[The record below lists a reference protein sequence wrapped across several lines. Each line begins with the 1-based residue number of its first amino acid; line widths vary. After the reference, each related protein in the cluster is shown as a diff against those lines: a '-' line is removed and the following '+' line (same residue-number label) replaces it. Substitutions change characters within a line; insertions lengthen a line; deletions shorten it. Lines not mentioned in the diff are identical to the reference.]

1 MGQIEIKSM
10 TLGMVATNCYLI
22 INKENKEALLVDPAD
37 NALRISNVIEE
48 NGCTLKAILL
58 THGHFDHIMALNDL
72 KKRYNVPV
80 YAHEEEEDVLK
91 QSSLN
96 LSGSIGQIYTTQ
108 ADVYVKDGEHLKL
121 AGLDV
126 IVLYTPGHTKGGVCY
141 YFPEEKVLM
150 SGDTL
155 FHCSI
160 GRTDFP
166 TGSMS
171 QLVRS
176 VKEQLFVL
184 PDDVQVYPGH
194 DSVTSIGYE
203 KQYNP
208 FLDESEQRLT
218 GLLQD

>member
-22 INKENKEALLVDPAD
+22 INKETKEALLIDPAD

-48 NGCTLKAILL
+48 NVCTLKAILL
-58 THGHFDHIMALNDL
+58 THGHFDHIMALNEL

-96 LSGSIGQIYTTQ
+96 MSGMIGQIYTTQ
-108 ADVYVKDGEHLKL
+108 ADIYVKDGEHLKL
-121 AGLDV
+121 AGLDI
-126 IVLYTPGHTKGGVCY
+126 IVLHTPGHTKGGVCY
-141 YFPEEKVLM
+141 YLPEEKVLM
-150 SGDTL
+150 SGVTL

-208 FLDESEQRLT
+208 FF
-218 GLLQD
+218 

>member
-10 TLGMVATNCYLI
+10 TLGMVATNCYLL
-22 INKENKEALLVDPAD
+22 INKETKEALLVDPAD
-37 NALRISNVIEE
+37 NALRISTVIEE
-48 NGCTLKAILL
+48 NGCILKAILL

-72 KKRYNVPV
+72 KKKYNVPV
-80 YAHEEEEDVLK
+80 YAHEDEEDVLK

-96 LSGSIGQIYTTQ
+96 MSGMIGQIYTTQ
-108 ADVYVKDGEHLKL
+108 ADIYVKDGEHLKL
-121 AGLDV
+121 AGFDV
-126 IVLYTPGHTKGGVCY
+126 IVLHTPGHTKGGACY

-160 GRTDFP
+160 GRTDYP

-208 FLDESEQRLT
+208 FF
-218 GLLQD
+218 

>member
-22 INKENKEALLVDPAD
+22 INKETKEALLIDPAD
-37 NALRISNVIEE
+37 NALRISNAIEE
-48 NGCTLKAILL
+48 NVCTLKAILL
-58 THGHFDHIMALNDL
+58 THGHFDHIMALNEL

-96 LSGSIGQIYTTQ
+96 MSGMIGQIYTTQ
-108 ADVYVKDGEHLKL
+108 ADIYVKDGEHLKL
-121 AGLDV
+121 AGLDI
-126 IVLYTPGHTKGGVCY
+126 IVLHTPGHTKGGVCY
-141 YFPEEKVLM
+141 YLPEEKVLM

-208 FLDESEQRLT
+208 FF
-218 GLLQD
+218 

>member
-126 IVLYTPGHTKGGVCY
+126 IVLYTPGHTKGDVCY
-141 YFPEEKVLM
+141 YCPEEKVLM
-150 SGDTL
+150 RGDTL

-208 FLDESEQRLT
+208 FF
-218 GLLQD
+218 